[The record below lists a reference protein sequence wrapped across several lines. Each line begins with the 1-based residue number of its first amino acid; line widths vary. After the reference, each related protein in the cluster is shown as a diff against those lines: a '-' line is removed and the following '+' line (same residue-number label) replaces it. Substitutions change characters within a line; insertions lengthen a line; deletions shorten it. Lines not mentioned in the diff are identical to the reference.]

1 MFPLPP
7 PPPTPQAAPTLSDA
21 LYGSLE
27 NSKRKESTINFDY
40 ATKAEDEDDLT
51 SPTSPTQ
58 HLASLSPAE
67 QVHHLIVL
75 QDFEGFWV
83 LNRDVDTILALKD
96 DGKNGTWKDFH
107 SGTEWITVL
116 VIVFLRVKMAGEKE
130 VWELIVD
137 KALEWLSTRGAEVK
151 EKKLFEEAE
160 RLFSQ

>member
-1 MFPLPP
+1 M
-7 PPPTPQAAPTLSDA
+7 
-21 LYGSLE
+21 
-27 NSKRKESTINFDY
+27 
-40 ATKAEDEDDLT
+40 
-51 SPTSPTQ
+51 
-58 HLASLSPAE
+58 
-67 QVHHLIVL
+67 
-75 QDFEGFWV
+75 
-83 LNRDVDTILALKD
+83 NRDVDTILALKD